1 MIFQKK
7 NKMNLNFNIWEGK
20 FKDFAESKQKFSTSN
35 FEVKHYQ
42 KKLTQDFNLSYKNF
56 LKKKLIG
63 VNLTSRSVN
72 LPFLVS
78 TLNKK
83 NKIKILDF
91 GGGLGISYLYLLQ
104 CLPHLK
110 SKIEYTIIELNEICE
125 IGKKNNL
132 NINFLKEIPKKKFD
146 IIFSSSAIQ
155 YTEKWKKTLYQ
166 LTNLKSKYI
175 LLSDVFLTKNPSF
188 VTLQNYYSTKIPQWF
203 FNEKIFM
210 QIFKKNY
217 YKLIFKDIVR
227 AKRLDFENILPMKN
241 FNLKYRIKHTL
252 HLLFI
257 NDKF

>member
-1 MIFQKK
+1 
-7 NKMNLNFNIWEGK
+7 
-20 FKDFAESKQKFSTSN
+20 
-35 FEVKHYQ
+35 
-42 KKLTQDFNLSYKNF
+42 
-56 LKKKLIG
+56 
-63 VNLTSRSVN
+63 
-72 LPFLVS
+72 
-78 TLNKK
+78 
-83 NKIKILDF
+83 
-91 GGGLGISYLYLLQ
+91 
-104 CLPHLK
+104 
-110 SKIEYTIIELNEICE
+110 

-155 YTEKWKKTLYQ
+155 YTEKWKKTLDQ

-188 VTLQNYYSTKIPQWF
+188 VTLQNYYSAKIPQWF
-203 FNEKIFM
+203 FNEKIFI

-227 AKRLDFENILPMKN
+227 AKRLDFENILPMQN